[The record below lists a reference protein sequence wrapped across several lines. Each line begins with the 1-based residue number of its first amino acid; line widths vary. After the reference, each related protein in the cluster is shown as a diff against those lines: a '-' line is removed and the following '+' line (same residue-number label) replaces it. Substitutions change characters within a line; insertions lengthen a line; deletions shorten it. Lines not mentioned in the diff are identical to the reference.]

1 MAGEI
6 GTAMT
11 TQGLSM
17 GLSGAAS
24 GAAVGAAIGTTAFPV
39 VGTVI
44 GGAIGLGVGLISGGI
59 TGSKA
64 RKANKYAKKAAAIQ
78 LERERNMTEAQML
91 MDIRRG
97 RITRASSQAGA
108 DAVGISTS
116 SLSTSALSSIG
127 SQLGYNL
134 EFTANDRR
142 LYELYASYMKKAGK
156 AAQSYQNILAGTQSI
171 WGALTTAVST
181 GANIYAG
188 IQQNNQMT
196 EWRNSVAQSLSGIQS
211 GISLGPTVTA
221 PQQTVPYNMG

>member
-1 MAGEI
+1 MAYEV

-17 GLSGAAS
+17 GFSGAAS
-24 GAAVGAAIGTTAFPV
+24 GAMIGAALGTTVFPV
-39 VGTVI
+39 VGTII
-44 GGAIGLGVGLISGGI
+44 GGAIGLGAGLISGGFS
-59 TGSKA
+59 GSKA

-97 RITRASSQAGA
+97 RITRASSQAEVDTLGL
-108 DAVGISTS
+108 GTS

-142 LYELYASYMKKAGK
+142 LYELYSNYMKRAGK
-156 AAQSYQNILAGTQSI
+156 AAQAYQNILAGTQSI
-171 WGALTTAVST
+171 WGALTTAIST
-181 GANIYAG
+181 GANLYSG
-188 IQQNNQMT
+188 IQGQNQLT
-196 EWRNSVAQSLSGIQS
+196 EWRDSVAQSLTGIQT
-211 GISLGPTVTA
+211 GISLGPAVVS
-221 PQQTVPYNMG
+221 PQQTVPNNIG